1 MVIKFLKYR
10 VKIETG
16 FILPR
21 RTQVKGC
28 KENNRMSVGER
39 QRDGIE
45 REKLRKWKIS
55 RKTDLFIAFTY
66 GMFPCP

>member
-28 KENNRMSVGER
+28 KKKIGCLWV
-39 QRDGIE
+39 RD
-45 REKLRKWKIS
+45 RE
-55 RKTDLFIAFTY
+55 T
-66 GMFPCP
+66 G